1 MKMTSEKP
9 LSTHSM
15 KAQNLKAYFRLRL
28 VTAPCTGEGG
38 AEA

>member
-1 MKMTSEKP
+1 MTSEKV

-15 KAQNLKAYFRLRL
+15 KAQNLKAYVLRLRL
-28 VTAPCTGEGG
+28 VAAPCTGEGG